1 MSQYDEKYSG
11 IDEVLTDGSTSASE
25 NGIDTERDW
34 SPEEEKKAKA
44 KYGYRSCRPKLY

>member
-1 MSQYDEKYSG
+1 MSQYEEKYSG
-11 IDEVLTDGSTSASE
+11 TDDIVTDGSASASE

-44 KYGYRSCRPKLY
+44 K